1 MYLSLLFFYP
11 LSSSFAAFSYYFF
24 LSIFDVSLPLC
35 YRGFPPLGLCLRVM
49 EVRIVMRFFSLILL
63 GQAFCE
69 KFHFLHRYHLI
80 SFVPFFF
87 LFFSLL
93 QAAKLN
99 YVRFENF
106 ALCLFYFTLVSSL
119 LRLIAGL
126 YNTCF
131 SRAPQRLSILNSL

>member
-1 MYLSLLFFYP
+1 
-11 LSSSFAAFSYYFF
+11 
-24 LSIFDVSLPLC
+24 
-35 YRGFPPLGLCLRVM
+35 
-49 EVRIVMRFFSLILL
+49 
-63 GQAFCE
+63 
-69 KFHFLHRYHLI
+69 
-80 SFVPFFF
+80 
-87 LFFSLL
+87 
-93 QAAKLN
+93 LN